1 MDEVRRKP
9 AFLVF
14 DIETVADGE
23 LVSRVKYPGAGLAPC
38 RRHCPLSCGYG

>member
-1 MDEVRRKP
+1 MEEVRRKP

-23 LVSRVKYPGAGLAPC
+23 LVSRVKYPGAGLTPAAAIAWP
-38 RRHCPLSCGYG
+38 